1 MEKEAQELKKWLE
14 GASSFSL
21 PDYKSLPSVPLYM
34 EQVIMYI
41 NDILSPLSVGEKSKL
56 TSFMVNNYVKAG
68 MLKAPEKKKY
78 TNEHLGYLLAISCL
92 KDTLSMTD
100 LALLIEMDSRVSSD
114 KSVLYRFFASMTN
127 DVVQDK
133 SKTVLSKI
141 ESYERR
147 YENELADKNPNAENN
162 LRDAL
167 GLTAFR
173 LAVQAEV
180 YQTISKAILRSIAE
194 DTHGE
199 DVWAA
204 INNKEAHEVKR
215 EMKISMAES
224 ERIAKAKRKQEAE
237 EKKELEKRKKL
248 EEEEKKKLESE
259 KKKKAADKNKKND
272 KGDKAKEKKK

>member
-1 MEKEAQELKKWLE
+1 MEKETQELKKWLE
-14 GASSFSL
+14 KVSSFSL
-21 PDYKSLPSVPLYM
+21 PDYKMLPSVPLYM
-34 EQVIMYI
+34 EQVILYI
-41 NDILSPLSVGEKSKL
+41 NNVLAPLSTGEKNKL

-100 LALLIEMDSRVSSD
+100 LSLLIEMDSRVSSD
-114 KSVLYRFFASMTN
+114 KSVLYRFFASMSN

-133 SKTVLSKI
+133 ASVVLSKI

-147 YENELADKNPNAENN
+147 YNKEVTSHNPEAESN

-173 LAVQAEV
+173 LAIQSEV
-180 YQTISKAILRSIAE
+180 NQILSKAILKAIAE
-194 DTHGE
+194 DMHGE
-199 DVWAA
+199 A
-204 INNKEAHEVKR
+204 IWEAVNSRGAHEMKR

-224 ERIAKAKRKQEAE
+224 ERIAEAKHKQET
-237 EKKELEKRKKL
+237 RKTKNKDKG
-248 EEEEKKKLESE
+248 KKK
-259 KKKKAADKNKKND
+259 
-272 KGDKAKEKKK
+272 

>member
-14 GASSFSL
+14 GAASFTL
-21 PDYKSLPSVPLYM
+21 PDYKSLPTVPLYM

-41 NDILSPLSVGEKSKL
+41 NEILAPLSIGEKNKL

-68 MLKAPEKKKY
+68 MLSAPEKKKY
-78 TNEHLGYLLAISCL
+78 TEEHLGYLLAISCL

-100 LALLIEMDSRVSSD
+100 LSLLIEMDSHVSND

-127 DVVQDK
+127 DALQEK
-133 SKTVLSKI
+133 AKTVLSKI

-147 YENELADKNPNAENN
+147 YEKEAETNDAKAESD

-173 LAVQAEV
+173 LAIQSQVNQV
-180 YQTISKAILRSIAE
+180 ISKAILRAIAE
-194 DTHGE
+194 NMHGE
-199 DVWAA
+199 EVWEAV
-204 INNKEAHEVKR
+204 NNRGAHEMKR

-224 ERIAKAKRKQEAE
+224 ERIAVAKQKQEAE
-237 EKKELEKRKKL
+237 KSK
-248 EEEEKKKLESE
+248 
-259 KKKKAADKNKKND
+259 KNKKEKGKNIKNQEDKKND
-272 KGDKAKEKKK
+272 